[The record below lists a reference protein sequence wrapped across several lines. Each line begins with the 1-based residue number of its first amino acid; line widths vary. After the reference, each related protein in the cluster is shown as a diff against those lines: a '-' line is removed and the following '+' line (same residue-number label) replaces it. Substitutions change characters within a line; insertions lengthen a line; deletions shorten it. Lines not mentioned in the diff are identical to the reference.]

1 MPTPPSSRR
10 RVSAPKQA
18 RSRETYDR
26 FLDATEA
33 LLVEH
38 PYEEVTI
45 AEIVRRAERGN
56 GSFYSRFGDK
66 DGVLLALTDRNWER
80 DRSFLRSHFQP
91 SRWAEQLLGQV
102 VREATR
108 LMLIS
113 YRVPR
118 LPLKPAL
125 LRSAEDEEFRIRR
138 VAQVDEIRAL
148 WRDLVLS
155 KCDEIAHPDPEWA
168 LTRGLR
174 HTLGVLDHLLV
185 FGPFWSIDHAD
196 DEELV
201 EDLVDVQMRLFA
213 ARAATAVGG
222 GEAG

>member
-1 MPTPPSSRR
+1 MPTPPSSRH
-10 RVSAPKQA
+10 RVSVPKQA
-18 RSRETYDR
+18 RSRETFDR

-33 LLVEH
+33 LLVER
-38 PYEEVTI
+38 PYEEVTV
-45 AEIVRRAERGN
+45 AEIVQRAERGN

-80 DRSFLRSHFQP
+80 ERTFLRSHFHP
-91 SRWAEQLLGQV
+91 SRWVEQRLGEA

-108 LMLIS
+108 LVLIS

-125 LRSAEDEEFRIRR
+125 LRSADDQEFRIRR
-138 VAQVDEIRAL
+138 AVQVAEIREL
-148 WRDLVLS
+148 WCELALS
-155 KCDEIAHPDPEWA
+155 KRDEIAHPDPEWA

-174 HTLGVLDHLLV
+174 HTLGVLDHLLL
-185 FGPFWSIDHAD
+185 FGPFWSTDHVD

-201 EDLVDVQMRLFA
+201 DDLVDVQMRLFA
-213 ARAATAVGG
+213 AG
-222 GEAG
+222 